1 MLKEMTKLLYD
12 EVDGVFVKLRN
23 CNYEENEKEIEK
35 ILDWSREL
43 NSKIK
48 AKIATVDEVLFA
60 FEMERTLRMF
70 SDVAKWTEDV
80 ANKIYQNI
88 FINLELDWRE

>member
-1 MLKEMTKLLYD
+1 MLKEMTGLLYD

-35 ILDWSREL
+35 ILEWSKEL

-60 FEMERTLRMF
+60 FELEHTLRMF
-70 SDVAKWTEDV
+70 SDVANWTEEV
-80 ANKIYQNI
+80 ANKVYQNV
-88 FINLELDWRE
+88 FTNLDLDWRE